1 MVFSANNKKWGRP
14 STTVISENWTAFGEV
29 VYHLESP
36 ANPVVTL
43 VHLEKIMEQNFRYK
57 QTKKQCKIKIGNE
70 IWPSD
75 LSRVISKKIVPR
87 FSLNMINR
95 KKVIYFDYKTKNFF
109 FTGSPVD
116 VFTLRSSQKAKY
128 GDCLNITSAPRRPFG
143 WHPVYGVL

>member
-14 STTVISENWTAFGEV
+14 STTVTSEDWTAFGEV

-43 VHLEKIMEQNFRYK
+43 VHLEKIMEQNFRNK
-57 QTKKQCKIKIGNE
+57 QTKRQCRIKIGNE
-70 IWPSD
+70 IWLSD
-75 LSRVISKKIVPR
+75 LISVVNKKSVSR
-87 FSLNMINR
+87 FSLNVINR

-128 GDCLNITSAPRRPFG
+128 DDCLNITSAPRRPFG